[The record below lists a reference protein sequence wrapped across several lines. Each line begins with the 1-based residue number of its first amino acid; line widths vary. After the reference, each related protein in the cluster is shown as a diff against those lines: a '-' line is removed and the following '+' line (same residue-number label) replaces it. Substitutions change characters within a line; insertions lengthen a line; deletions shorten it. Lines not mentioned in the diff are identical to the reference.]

1 MIRQTSRGEE
11 GEEKEANVKWEEKK
25 GKNPSSEKAEKG
37 GGTKKR
43 KGDLGWLIGLMDG
56 RKRGRREEKRER
68 AGKEKGRN
76 KTEGERRERR

>member
-1 MIRQTSRGEE
+1 MIRQTRRGEE
-11 GEEKEANVKWEEKK
+11 VEERKGKVKWEEKK

-56 RKRGRREEKRER
+56 RQRGRRDRNERE
-68 AGKEKGRN
+68 GGRRGRQ
-76 KTEGERRERR
+76 K